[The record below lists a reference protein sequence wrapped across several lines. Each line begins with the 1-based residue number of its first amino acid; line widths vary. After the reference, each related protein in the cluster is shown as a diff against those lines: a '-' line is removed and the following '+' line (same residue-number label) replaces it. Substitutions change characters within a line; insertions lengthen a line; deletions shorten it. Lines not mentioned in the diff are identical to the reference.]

1 MTVDDT
7 APEINITP
15 LIDVVFVILIGFI
28 MIAPMLEMDKINLA
42 EAGKDAHEIEA
53 KAIAPLQITV
63 RRDNSIVFNQREVTL
78 DELKELLVYEK
89 QKHPDERPK
98 LMQDK
103 HAYFGTYQDVKNVL
117 VNLGYEEL
125 DIILNPAPK

>member
-1 MTVDDT
+1 MSLDDSG
-7 APEINITP
+7 PEINITP

-28 MIAPMLEMDKINLA
+28 LIAPMLEMDKINLA
-42 EAGKDAHEIEA
+42 QAGKDAHEVEA

-63 RRDNSIVFNQREVTL
+63 RRDNSIIFNQKEVTL
-78 DELKELLVYEK
+78 EELKALLALEK

-103 HAYFGTYQDVKNVL
+103 QAHFGTYQDVKNVL